1 MESRWND
8 LEKQELMIRNCVLT
22 ALARQA
28 VQFVPVGISA
38 RHVHLSQTDL
48 QVLFGSGHALQPK
61 KELSQPG
68 QFAAEEQVTV
78 VGPKGKL
85 ERVRVLGPVRSAT
98 QVELA
103 MTDAMKLGIK
113 APVRM
118 SGDLAGSPG
127 CKLIGPAGELEL
139 SQGVIVAARHIHMAG
154 DQAEAYGL
162 HDGDRVSVR
171 VQSARPCV
179 WGDVIIRAG
188 KGHDLEMHIDT
199 DEANSALLSNGAYVE
214 LVADT
219 AACQAPA
226 APAVQAAP
234 SVSAIAQAAAASFA
248 AAASAVPA
256 STVLDLVTEQD
267 VNDAIRANQAELLC
281 TQRAIITPA
290 AADRSAATGLQIR
303 RV

>member
-1 MESRWND
+1 
-8 LEKQELMIRNCVLT
+8 
-22 ALARQA
+22 
-28 VQFVPVGISA
+28 
-38 RHVHLSQTDL
+38 
-48 QVLFGSGHALQPK
+48 
-61 KELSQPG
+61 
-68 QFAAEEQVTV
+68 
-78 VGPKGKL
+78 
-85 ERVRVLGPVRSAT
+85 
-98 QVELA
+98 

-234 SVSAIAQAAAASFA
+234 SVPAIAQAAAASFA

>member
-1 MESRWND
+1 M
-8 LEKQELMIRNCVLT
+8 
-22 ALARQA
+22 
-28 VQFVPVGISA
+28 
-38 RHVHLSQTDL
+38 
-48 QVLFGSGHALQPK
+48 
-61 KELSQPG
+61 
-68 QFAAEEQVTV
+68 
-78 VGPKGKL
+78 
-85 ERVRVLGPVRSAT
+85 
-98 QVELA
+98 
-103 MTDAMKLGIK
+103 
-113 APVRM
+113 
-118 SGDLAGSPG
+118 
-127 CKLIGPAGELEL
+127 
-139 SQGVIVAARHIHMAG
+139 IVAARHIHMAA

-171 VQSARPCV
+171 IQSARPCV

-219 AACQAPA
+219 AACSAPA
-226 APAVQAAP
+226 APAAQAAP
-234 SVSAIAQAAAASFA
+234 SVPAIAQAAAASFA

-256 STVLDLVTEQD
+256 PAVLDLVTEQD

>member
-1 MESRWND
+1 
-8 LEKQELMIRNCVLT
+8 
-22 ALARQA
+22 
-28 VQFVPVGISA
+28 
-38 RHVHLSQTDL
+38 
-48 QVLFGSGHALQPK
+48 
-61 KELSQPG
+61 
-68 QFAAEEQVTV
+68 
-78 VGPKGKL
+78 
-85 ERVRVLGPVRSAT
+85 
-98 QVELA
+98 

-188 KGHDLEMHIDT
+188 KGHDLEMHVDT

-219 AACQAPA
+219 AACQAPVLA
-226 APAVQAAP
+226 AGCRRHRRSRPLPRQQRRPLRRWHRP
-234 SVSAIAQAAAASFA
+234 SQHPRCWIWRQSR
-248 AAASAVPA
+248 
-256 STVLDLVTEQD
+256 T
-267 VNDAIRANQAELLC
+267 
-281 TQRAIITPA
+281 
-290 AADRSAATGLQIR
+290 
-303 RV
+303 